1 LLDKNDIKELVD
13 PSLGDNYDTEEMDR
27 VVLTASMCI
36 EQSPIL
42 RPRMNQASTAFK
54 TVSHRLPSPMIHLSL
69 VITISVD
76 EKHENFTN
84 QTVSIFLEK

>member
-54 TVSHRLPSPMIHLSL
+54 TVSQDFL
-69 VITISVD
+69 VP
-76 EKHENFTN
+76 
-84 QTVSIFLEK
+84 